1 MTANNMMITI
11 HIEGAELPVV
21 LDTKKATVF
30 AQELD
35 RAGKKW
41 RLGMTV

>member
-1 MTANNMMITI
+1 MTANNMFISI
-11 HIEGAELPVV
+11 IVDGAKLPIV
-21 LDTKKATVF
+21 LDTKKATIF

-41 RLGMTV
+41 RIGSIL